1 MNNLK
6 QMSYQE
12 LEKEL
17 ANVDKKIECI
27 EKQIKEEKGREVPAK
42 GLIAWLESESE
53 KTKSQRDA
61 IKQLLQLLDEIKEAG
76 QNLWDLALEVEKLG
90 GNSTK
95 MSDAV
100 NEFSQAYI
108 KMRCK
113 LMKELDNLV

>member
-1 MNNLK
+1 MNNLN

-27 EKQIKEEKGREVPAK
+27 QEQIKVEEGREVPAK
-42 GLIAWLESESE
+42 GFISWLESESE
-53 KTKSQRDA
+53 KNELQRDA
-61 IKQLLQLLDEIKEAG
+61 IKQLLDEIKEAG
-76 QNLWDLALEVEKLG
+76 QRLWDLTLEVEKLG
-90 GNSTK
+90 GNSTE
-95 MSDAV
+95 MSNAV

-113 LMKELDNLV
+113 LTKELDNLI